1 MRAQD
6 YRPIDYVVQRRAEF
20 SSDAQRSLFEQ
31 GKYAEGLAR
40 CQELL
45 AELRTRD
52 PRHPDLGHLLY
63 ECASFQQLS
72 GKLEEAIAT
81 MRETLAFDLAN
92 EGEVSW
98 NTVRTLSRLA
108 YWTILAGRKEQAE
121 QFIRRGLAALQQLPA
136 NQQDERYVFLV
147 NLAVIYCSRGELRSA
162 ELQIFEAA
170 YLVARNSW
178 WGFTFGNICF
188 ELAWIYL
195 QQGRLVAARRT
206 MAKGIR
212 ICERAEKS
220 RWDQFRL
227 GSMYYERGRLH
238 QRMNEPRE
246 AHHFFVASLAVFEN
260 FTPVDD
266 RRRIGWER
274 VCRERLADLEE
285 ALVVNP

>member
-6 YRPIDYVVQRRAEF
+6 YRPQYYAVQRRDQF
-20 SSDAQRSLFEQ
+20 LSDAQSNFLEQ
-31 GKYAEGLAR
+31 GNLTEGLAS
-40 CQELL
+40 CQERL

-52 PRHPDLGHLLY
+52 PRHPDLGHWLY
-63 ECASFQQLS
+63 HCASFQQVS

-98 NTVRTLSRLA
+98 NTVRSLSRLA

-136 NQQDERYVFLV
+136 EQQDERYVFLV
-147 NLAVIYCSRGELRSA
+147 ILAAIDCSRGELRSA
-162 ELQIFEAA
+162 ELQILEAA
-170 YLVARNSW
+170 RLVGRGSW
-178 WGFTFGNICF
+178 WSFSFGNICF

-195 QQGRLVAARRT
+195 LQGRLVAARRT
-206 MAKGIR
+206 MEKGIR
-212 ICERAEKS
+212 ICESAERN

-246 AHHFFVASLAVFEN
+246 ARHSFVSSLAVFEN
-260 FTPVDD
+260 LTPVDD

-274 VCRERLADLEE
+274 LCRERLADLEE
-285 ALVVNP
+285 ALVVNS